1 MSPTLA
7 GDVAD
12 VILVAA
18 GQAGVCEGCAGWGGG
33 V

>member
-12 VILVAA
+12 VVLVAA
-18 GQAGVCEGCAGWGGG
+18 GQAGVCEGCAGG